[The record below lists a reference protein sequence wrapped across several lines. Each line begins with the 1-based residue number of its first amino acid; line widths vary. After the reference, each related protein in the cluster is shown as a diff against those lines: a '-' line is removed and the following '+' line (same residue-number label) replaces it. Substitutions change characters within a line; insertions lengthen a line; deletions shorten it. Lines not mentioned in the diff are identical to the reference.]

1 MDDPYKENFLFVL
14 FSRFRDNLA
23 PNSCLYYSSHNFDLE
38 NFHNDSAFLGSAQ
51 YNTGFYLNNI
61 FVLAQFV
68 FVNLIRPWW
77 LSGQSHESSSTD
89 PSSNPAW
96 GMYLYGTINVT
107 EMGSNKKAVVVMSRK
122 WEIPG

>member
-38 NFHNDSAFLGSAQ
+38 NFHNDSAVFGSAQ
-51 YNTGFYLNNI
+51 CNTGFYLNNI

-68 FVNLIRPWW
+68 FVNLIQPWW
-77 LSGQSHESSSTD
+77 PSCLSHESSSTN
-89 PSSNPAW
+89 PGLNPA
-96 GMYLYGTINVT
+96 
-107 EMGSNKKAVVVMSRK
+107 
-122 WEIPG
+122 